1 MRLINIETLQLQRF
15 PEDSIPPYAI
25 LSHVW
30 GHQDDECRFQDF
42 NDTKQHSE
50 QLRSKRGYAK
60 IINFCRKAQEHGH
73 TWAWADTVCI
83 DKTSYEE
90 LNTAINCMFAWY
102 EQSEVC
108 FAYLDNVEYC
118 GPVIAIKRSSWFQ
131 RGWTLQEFI
140 APVRLSFFSR
150 EWTFLFARDDT
161 SRGLESIAHGLV
173 VKKRADLLAG
183 YTAAEKM

>member
-1 MRLINIETLQLQRF
+1 MDSPESEVYRVRPHGMRLINTETLELQRF

-118 GPVIAIKRSSWFQ
+118 GPVIDIDNLISEQFRAQRGSVLSAIKRSSWFK

-140 APVRLSFFSR
+140 APR
-150 EWTFLFARDDT
+150 
-161 SRGLESIAHGLV
+161 
-173 VKKRADLLAG
+173 
-183 YTAAEKM
+183 